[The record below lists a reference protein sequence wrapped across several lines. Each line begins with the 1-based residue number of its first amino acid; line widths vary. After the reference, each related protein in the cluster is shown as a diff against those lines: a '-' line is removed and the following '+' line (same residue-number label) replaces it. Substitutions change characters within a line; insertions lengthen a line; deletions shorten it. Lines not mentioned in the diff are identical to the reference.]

1 MKHLRQIQKN
11 ILVFIGKHLVP
22 KKVLLLLNMDKYIF
36 REIIFMKVFVKLISR
51 KKKCTPICLHFGSQ
65 FCLFSGILRVYPASK
80 WQTVD
85 DMPDLF
91 DVRRRPWYIHGT
103 SSPKDMIILL
113 DT

>member
-1 MKHLRQIQKN
+1 MKS
-11 ILVFIGKHLVP
+11 FP
-22 KKVLLLLNMDKYIF
+22 
-36 REIIFMKVFVKLISR
+36 R
-51 KKKCTPICLHFGSQ
+51 KFSSNGFHEKKCTPICLHFGSQ

>member
-1 MKHLRQIQKN
+1 MTLLRQMQKN

-22 KKVLLLLNMDKYIF
+22 KKVTWIRIF
-36 REIIFMKVFVKLISR
+36 
-51 KKKCTPICLHFGSQ
+51 LHTSFS
-65 FCLFSGILRVYPASK
+65 CLFTFFYTNFFGGAGILRVYPASK